1 MSPTSHSWQIWELI
15 ERQRRT
21 APQFATSGQPATYE
35 DFSALAP
42 VEGGFNLRE
51 QLVQMRNAGYLTYES
66 GAEDHIESIAVTA
79 KGQADI
85 LDVGIERGLRDRSWE
100 VGGEG

>member
-15 ERQRRT
+15 ERQRRR
-21 APQFATSGQPATYE
+21 APGFATADQPAQYE
-35 DFSALAP
+35 DFSSLAT

-51 QLVQMRNAGYLTYES
+51 QLVQMRNAGYLTYET
-66 GAEDHIESIAVTA
+66 GPGNEIQSIAVTA
-79 KGQADI
+79 KGQTDI
-85 LDVGIERGLRDRSWE
+85 LDVGIDRGLRDRSWE